1 MLSERKPMSL
11 RGRLLTSPGAGVSLR
26 AMVVRF
32 PRLRTLLVPLACVLG
47 LAYAIYHGVQ
57 GERGLLAWIDRSAA
71 VERARADAAALAD
84 ERHRLERRVSLL
96 RTESL
101 DLDLLEEQ
109 ARRLLNM
116 GHPDEQILLHG
127 PPAR

>member
-1 MLSERKPMSL
+1 
-11 RGRLLTSPGAGVSLR
+11 
-26 AMVVRF
+26 MVVRF

-71 VERARADAAALAD
+71 VERARADAAALAE
-84 ERHRLERRVSLL
+84 ERRRLERRVSLL

-116 GHPDEQILLHG
+116 GQPDEQILLHG

>member
-1 MLSERKPMSL
+1 M
-11 RGRLLTSPGAGVSLR
+11 TSPGAALSLP
-26 AMVVRF
+26 AVVVRF
-32 PRLRTLLVPLACVLG
+32 PRLRTVLVPLVCVLG
-47 LAYAIYHGVQ
+47 LAYAVYHGVQ

-71 VERARADAAALAD
+71 VEQARAEVAALAE
-84 ERHRLERRVSLL
+84 ERRRLERRVSLL

-116 GHPDEQILLHG
+116 GHPDERVLLRS
-127 PPAR
+127 PSAQPAH